1 MRISDWSS
9 DVCSSDLGAT
19 TRKPFGP
26 YCRRARR
33 LRLAISMM
41 LSSGRV
47 CVGGGIT
54 ASQRARQN
62 RKPNR
67 IRAESAENAE
77 IFVHAETRRRG
88 EDEIGGFAALFLCE
102 LCALCANI
110 FYLRV
115 SAPSRGPFRKAR
127 PALVW
132 VRRAGTCAAAWGR
145 RGAGQDRKSTRLN
158 SSH

>member
-1 MRISDWSS
+1 MFLCAIFKAVFSILCVLFFFLMIRPQPSS
-9 DVCSSDLGAT
+9 TRTDTLFPYT
-19 TRKPFGP
+19 TLFRS

-47 CVGGGIT
+47 CVGRGIT

-67 IRAESAENAE
+67 IRAENAE

-88 EDEIGGFAALFLCE
+88 EDEIGDFAALFS
-102 LCALCANI
+102 ANSEI
-110 FYLRV
+110 
-115 SAPSRGPFRKAR
+115 G
-127 PALVW
+127 
-132 VRRAGTCAAAWGR
+132 RA
-145 RGAGQDRKSTRLN
+145 
-158 SSH
+158 HV

>member
-1 MRISDWSS
+1 
-9 DVCSSDLGAT
+9 
-19 TRKPFGP
+19 
-26 YCRRARR
+26 
-33 LRLAISMM
+33 MM

-115 SAPSRGPFRKAR
+115 SAPSRRSEE
-127 PALVW
+127 
-132 VRRAGTCAAAWGR
+132 RRVGKECVSTCRSRW
-145 RGAGQDRKSTRLN
+145 SP
-158 SSH
+158 